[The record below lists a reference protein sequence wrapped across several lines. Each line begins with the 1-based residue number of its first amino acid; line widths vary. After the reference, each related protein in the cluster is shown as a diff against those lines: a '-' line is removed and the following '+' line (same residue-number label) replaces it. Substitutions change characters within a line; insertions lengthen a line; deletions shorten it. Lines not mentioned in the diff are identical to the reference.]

1 MNLLISW
8 SKAQSKAVAS
18 ALHGWL
24 PTVVPGIQ
32 PWMSSKD
39 IVKGKDWFAELQS
52 VLAGARLCII
62 CVTPENVRSPWIYY
76 ETGAIAAKG
85 PDVLI
90 CPFLVGVSPNLLADG
105 PLGKWQCTVAD
116 KEDSWGLIRSLN
128 LQRVFKFRT
137 IYVSCGAVSNPT
149 MVQVRGAHIEP
160 VMESEVDDEG
170 FVASYADQLA
180 GLNLSSEART
190 MIVEVSQDE
199 GGMLL
204 YSMTRS
210 GTCSQA
216 RQVNLCPDQS
226 PRTVARWKAAL
237 DQLVAHDILEPQGYQ
252 GEIFVLTA
260 RGFEIADSAARS
272 GVKYGGKLA

>member
-1 MNLLISW
+1 MKLLISW
-8 SKAQSKAVAS
+8 SKAQSKAVAT

-39 IVKGKDWFAELQS
+39 IDKGKEWFAELQS
-52 VLAGARLCII
+52 VLAEARLCII

-128 LQRVFKFRT
+128 SNALQVPHDLSLLRSGFEYQWSKFAAD
-137 IYVSCGAVSNPT
+137 IQP
-149 MVQVRGAHIEP
+149 I
-160 VMESEVDDEG
+160 MESEVDDDEG
-170 FVASYADQLA
+170 FVASDADQLA

-190 MIVEVSQDE
+190 MIVEVSKDE
-199 GGMLL
+199 DGMLL
-204 YSMTRS
+204 YSMTSS
-210 GTCSQA
+210 GTSFQA
-216 RQVNLCPDQS
+216 GQVNLCPDQS
-226 PRTVARWKAAL
+226 PRTVARWKSAL
-237 DQLVAHDILEPQGYQ
+237 NQLVAHNILEPQGYQ
-252 GEIFVLTA
+252 GAVFVLTA
-260 RGFEIADSAARS
+260 RGFEIADALQGQA
-272 GVKYGGKLA
+272 